1 MDAKLLSPEFPHTV
15 VVTCTDEMVPDRLS
29 HAWRLGSCGED
40 WTWGRAGADQ
50 MRFSF
55 KRETDGVTFRL
66 KALAGMSSRPTG

>member
-1 MDAKLLSPEFPHTV
+1 MDAKLLSPRFPHTV
-15 VVTCTDEMVPDRLS
+15 IVSCTDEMLPDRLS

-55 KRETDGVTFRL
+55 KRERDRAQFRL
-66 KALAGMSSRPTG
+66 YALADVTAPTG